1 MAQGRRVVETA
12 MALALLAAPAL
23 AQSQPKPVEK
33 VVGPCPSGYQYS
45 AGSCAPLNQ
54 RSRKAVVKKA
64 PCPSGWSQSGAY
76 CIRQSP

>member
-1 MAQGRRVVETA
+1 MAQASRVVKMA

-33 VVGPCPSGYQYS
+33 VAGPCPSGYRYS
-45 AGSCAPLNQ
+45 VGSCAPLNQ
-54 RSRKAVVKKA
+54 RSRKAVVRKA